1 MMTYGNLHHSLEQ
14 VGPSRVTNNGDIE
27 ILTFG
32 EFVQNGHSWRK
43 LKDSSGEVD
52 SETCKNENYSDPL
65 DLFPF
70 RRFNHY
76 NELGYNLVA
85 KTILKKIKEYE
96 KK

>member
-1 MMTYGNLHHSLEQ
+1 MQ
-14 VGPSRVTNNGDIE
+14 VHIYFYLPDYFRYSSKSYQNSQFKKYQNVIKIVNELNIPIIDIHKE
-27 ILTFG
+27 LF
-32 EFVQNGHSWRK
+32 
-43 LKDSSGEVD
+43 
-52 SETCKNENYSDPL
+52 ENYSDPL

>member
-1 MMTYGNLHHSLEQ
+1 MGFKFEKLFIF
-14 VGPSRVTNNGDIE
+14 NNINPDKLINIPIIDIHKE
-27 ILTFG
+27 LF
-32 EFVQNGHSWRK
+32 
-43 LKDSSGEVD
+43 
-52 SETCKNENYSDPL
+52 ENYSDPL